1 MAARSRRM
9 TLPSLA
15 GRIDPIYKPAT
26 KPTSD
31 PAHSAAFI
39 FLHGLGDDAEG
50 LENIADQFQ
59 KNDKVSYMHWVIPN
73 AMEDRDAMT
82 TAWYRPSPL
91 TAFAPSRPELEEEE
105 DEQGL
110 VKSAAYVESLIDA
123 CVRKGIPP
131 NRIVLGGF
139 SQGCA
144 LSLFT
149 DLTSKKYSGRLA
161 GIVGLCGY
169 LPLAGGSQ
177 LQHLRAVAELP
188 PTHGD
193 VPIFLARG
201 KGDSLIPK
209 RIWNITLKG
218 LEAFDASSVE
228 QHEYEGGH
236 TINGPMLRA
245 SPTTS
250 QNMAPIKKDAEDT
263 KKEAKLT
270 PEQSAALVLD
280 YLRKQNRP
288 YSATDISTNLKNRV
302 TKAAAAKLLKD
313 MHERKEIEGRAAG
326 KQIVY
331 HTIQAPDEASLEMLH
346 QMDTET
352 ARLRDETVALKAEEK
367 ELQKALRGSASQV
380 PLSELKASIAA
391 LEHDK
396 AEMMAR
402 LAKLTSGSVQ
412 PIGVEERE
420 GIGRENRVWLK
431 AAAARKRIRGELWG
445 VMAGAIERE
454 KWEETQEGLGL
465 EF

>member
-177 LQHLRAVAELP
+177 LQHLRAIAELP

-236 TINGPMLRA
+236 TINGPMLRDVCNWLEKVV
-245 SPTTS
+245 P
-250 QNMAPIKKDAEDT
+250 KLED
-263 KKEAKLT
+263 
-270 PEQSAALVLD
+270 
-280 YLRKQNRP
+280 
-288 YSATDISTNLKNRV
+288 
-302 TKAAAAKLLKD
+302 
-313 MHERKEIEGRAAG
+313 
-326 KQIVY
+326 
-331 HTIQAPDEASLEMLH
+331 
-346 QMDTET
+346 
-352 ARLRDETVALKAEEK
+352 
-367 ELQKALRGSASQV
+367 
-380 PLSELKASIAA
+380 
-391 LEHDK
+391 
-396 AEMMAR
+396 
-402 LAKLTSGSVQ
+402 
-412 PIGVEERE
+412 
-420 GIGRENRVWLK
+420 
-431 AAAARKRIRGELWG
+431 
-445 VMAGAIERE
+445 
-454 KWEETQEGLGL
+454 
-465 EF
+465 